1 MVYTKKYHTRYQ
13 LVFRCTNNLRHD
25 WSGGHVSLYGTT
37 GVQIMCSVMM
47 KEVKRRNSIILVH
60 LFIFGTWSTIYM
72 LRDSELVIRF
82 LIFPVAPSREFST
95 GTTGTGAAKSTPVS

>member
-1 MVYTKKYHTRYQ
+1 
-13 LVFRCTNNLRHD
+13 
-25 WSGGHVSLYGTT
+25 
-37 GVQIMCSVMM
+37 MM

-82 LIFPVAPSREFST
+82 LIFPVAPSREFLT